1 MEFLAE
7 SAVATFNFAKEFAQN
22 LKTGAFVAL
31 FGGLGVGKT
40 MFTKGLCEGLGFAGH
55 VSSPTF
61 SIINEYKVNRGSIFK
76 KKFLIVHCDMYRIA
90 GEDDLESVGFFDYLA
105 MPNRIIITEWSENI
119 IAFLPQN
126 IYRISFIRVSETA
139 RLIKVMG

>member
-1 MEFLAE
+1 M
-7 SAVATFNFAKEFAQN
+7 
-22 LKTGAFVAL
+22 
-31 FGGLGVGKT
+31 
-40 MFTKGLCEGLGFAGH
+40 GFAGH

-61 SIINEYKVNRGSIFK
+61 SIINEYEVNRGSIFK
-76 KKFLIVHCDMYRIA
+76 KKFLIVHCDMYRIE

-119 IAFLPQN
+119 VAFLPQN